1 MAFMNN
7 QQAAEI
13 AAEFPGWE
21 AWAGLVNGL
30 WHARIVGAVPPV
42 MVHAES
48 ADGIRE
54 QIEAYTATPA
64 GFRVAGRD
72 QAPR

>member
-1 MAFMNN
+1 MSFMNN
-7 QQAAEI
+7 KQAAAI
-13 AAEFPGWE
+13 ADEFPGWE
-21 AWAGLVNGL
+21 AWVGLINGL

-54 QIEAYTATPA
+54 QIQAYTATPA
-64 GFRVAGRD
+64 AFRRARGD
-72 QAPR
+72 QAAR

>member
-1 MAFMNN
+1 MSFMNN
-7 QQAAEI
+7 QQAAAI
-13 AAEFPGWE
+13 AEEFPGWE

-54 QIEAYTATPA
+54 QIQACNATPA
-64 GFRVAGRD
+64 GFRVARRD
-72 QAPR
+72 QGAR

>member
-1 MAFMNN
+1 MSFMNN
-7 QQAAEI
+7 TQAAAI
-13 AAEFPGWE
+13 ADEFPGWE
-21 AWAGLVNGL
+21 AWVGLINGL

-54 QIEAYTATPA
+54 QIEAYAATPA
-64 GFRVAGRD
+64 AFRIAGSD
-72 QAPR
+72 QAAR

>member
-1 MAFMNN
+1 MSIVNN
-7 QQAAEI
+7 SQALAIAE
-13 AAEFPGWE
+13 EFPGWE
-21 AWAGLVNGL
+21 AWVGLINGL

-54 QIEAYTATPA
+54 QIQSYTARPGRFRSA
-64 GFRVAGRD
+64 GGESVAG
-72 QAPR
+72 

>member
-1 MAFMNN
+1 MSIMNN
-7 QQAAEI
+7 TQAAAI
-13 AAEFPGWE
+13 AEEFPGWE

-72 QAPR
+72 QAAR